1 MHLSLRARALLRL
14 PSGIIR
20 AALVVRIVDEWW
32 SYLPA
37 GSIADLRRDLGVTY
51 AQAGWLLALLTVG
64 GVVGGPL
71 GAIADRGHRRLL
83 AVSGAT
89 VLAGGLSVYALGP
102 PFVVLALASV
112 ALGMASDLLIRP
124 LEGSLAEMA
133 GADLDRM
140 LGRQHLLT
148 WAGDFV
154 GPALL
159 AVGAATFIG
168 WRGAFALTA
177 VAIASHGAV
186 LAFTEFPDPAPAE
199 DDEPGLWRSAM
210 SLVRSRE
217 VLLLGL
223 AEAML
228 LPLDEAFLGFAV
240 ARAGEAG
247 RTAAAQL
254 LAGGLVV
261 GGLLGAGAVSRWGL
275 VRHVR
280 RWGGPLLAAGTVATA
295 AGPGLWWEAV
305 ALIAMGGGTAIVW
318 AGVHH
323 RMLTAV
329 PGRSST
335 VPTIVSAI
343 STPSLL
349 IPAGVGWV
357 ADRTTITIGLLVC
370 AVTVPPLLAAVAALG
385 DGRRSP
391 LSGDA

>member
-1 MHLSLRARALLRL
+1 MHSLSRARALVRL
-14 PSGIIR
+14 PAGIIR

-37 GSIADLRRDLGVTY
+37 GTIADLRRDLGVSYT
-51 AQAGWLLALLTVG
+51 QAGWLLALLTVG
-64 GVVGGPL
+64 GLVGGPL

-83 AVSGAT
+83 AVSGAAMLT
-89 VLAGGLSVYALGP
+89 AGLSVYALGP
-102 PFVVLALASV
+102 PFIVLATASI

-124 LEGSLAEMA
+124 LEGSLAELA
-133 GADLDRM
+133 GPDLDRL

-154 GPALL
+154 GPAVL
-159 AVGAATFIG
+159 ALGAATVIG

-177 VAIASHGAV
+177 AVVALYGVTLAV
-186 LAFTEFPDPAPAE
+186 TEFPEPAAPD
-199 DDEPGLWRSAM
+199 DDEPTLWRSAL
-210 SLVRSRE
+210 SLVRTRE

-240 ARAGEAG
+240 ARVGEAG

-254 LAGGLVV
+254 LAGGIVI

-275 VRHVR
+275 TRGVR
-280 RWGGPLLAAGTVATA
+280 RCGGPLLAVGTLATA
-295 AGPGLWWEAV
+295 SGPGLRWEAL
-305 ALIAMGGGTAIVW
+305 ALVAMGGGTAIVW

-335 VPTIVSAI
+335 VPTIVSVI

-357 ADRTTITIGLLVC
+357 ADSTSITIGLLIC
-370 AVTVPPLLAAVAALG
+370 ALTVVPLLAAVTALG
-385 DGRRSP
+385 DSGRP
-391 LSGDA
+391 EP